1 MIAPYHIEPANC
13 QQRTGID
20 TASEGG
26 ETVAI
31 NGGWHEWPKN
41 PSPIKNRSEI
51 FRRGG
56 GDAGR
61 RFRRSLFLASTT
73 AVPVAAICYAADLM
87 MISSEGP

>member
-31 NGGWHEWPKN
+31 NGGWHECRLKLMYKINQINKWVQ
-41 PSPIKNRSEI
+41 
-51 FRRGG
+51 
-56 GDAGR
+56 DL
-61 RFRRSLFLASTT
+61 LF
-73 AVPVAAICYAADLM
+73 
-87 MISSEGP
+87 